1 MCGNED
7 RTGVWGADPRCQDK
21 RRQRGSVQRTTTFPN
36 FYPDE
41 VHPTLLNRHPLCF
54 YSCNQFAGCT
64 GLSKVQGE
72 SHFILLHTAF
82 QISSTKSSLL
92 IGNNVPITQV
102 TKTAIS
108 YSMGAAS
115 GWETC
120 VMSGPLGH
128 CHLAL
133 PFIVLTA
140 ASGFPQHWERGK
152 GGRVPYPFFF
162 PPSPFSDTM
171 VIGGWRSSNIILSST
186 HF

>member
-7 RTGVWGADPRCQDK
+7 RTGVWGADPRGQDK

-108 YSMGAAS
+108 YSVGAAS

-128 CHLAL
+128 CPPCSSIHCPSHGCLWL
-133 PFIVLTA
+133 PPTL
-140 ASGFPQHWERGK
+140 GK
-152 GGRVPYPFFF
+152 REGRESSLPIFL
-162 PPSPFSDTM
+162 SPFS
-171 VIGGWRSSNIILSST
+171 V
-186 HF
+186 